1 MMQNTTGVNTRGK
14 LTPLNHID
22 TQSIELTLQ
31 DLKSLESDRIS
42 PVIARYSLKIL
53 AAQCGVQSIRS
64 VHSKLLHAYM
74 SHLESSIEGNNE
86 GKEVNSD
93 LRGKKGS
100 RSRFDG
106 YGGSDLGE

>member
-1 MMQNTTGVNTRGK
+1 
-14 LTPLNHID
+14 
-22 TQSIELTLQ
+22 
-31 DLKSLESDRIS
+31 
-42 PVIARYSLKIL
+42 
-53 AAQCGVQSIRS
+53 
-64 VHSKLLHAYM
+64 M

>member
-1 MMQNTTGVNTRGK
+1 MTQNTTGANTKGK
-14 LTPLNHID
+14 LIPLNHID

-31 DLKSLESDRIS
+31 DLKSLKTTSID

-53 AAQCGVQSIRS
+53 AAQCGSEIIRS

-74 SHLESSIEGNNE
+74 SHLESSVEGNNE
-86 GKEVNSD
+86 GNKVNSD